1 MPYRFLED
9 VATADIA
16 FEASG
21 ETLEELFIAAALA
34 TTNVMIRDPQ
44 QIDRKEGREIKVEAE
59 EMDLLLFNFLQ
70 EIIFYKDAEQLL
82 FSKYDVKINEPSPSG
97 EGLGE
102 KDALL
107 ELIAVVQGEKLDMT
121 KHDLIV
127 DVKAVT
133 LHQFEVKKMERGWKA
148 TVILDI

>member
-1 MPYRFLED
+1 MTYNFLED

-16 FEASG
+16 FEAEG

-34 TTNVMIRDPQ
+34 TTNVMIRDLQ
-44 QIDRKEGREIKVEAE
+44 QIALKEKREIRVEAE

-82 FSKYDVKINEPSPSG
+82 FSKYDVKINEKDTA
-97 EGLGE
+97 LG
-102 KDALL
+102 
-107 ELIAVVQGEKLDMT
+107 LIAEVYGERLDME
-121 KHDLIV
+121 KHDLVV

-133 LHQFEVKKMERGWKA
+133 LHQFELKKMEEGGWKA
-148 TVILDI
+148 KVILDI

>member
-16 FEASG
+16 FEAKAK
-21 ETLEELFIAAALA
+21 TLEELFAAAALA
-34 TTNVMIRDPQ
+34 TTNVMVRDLQ
-44 QIDRKEGREIKVEAE
+44 QIDRKESREIKVEAKE
-59 EMDLLLFNFLQ
+59 IDLLLFNFLQ

-82 FSKYDVKINEPSPSG
+82 FNEYDIKIDESCA
-97 EGLGE
+97 ELQAE
-102 KDALL
+102 RDITFK
-107 ELIAVVQGEKLDMT
+107 LIAQARGERLDIE

-133 LHQFEVKKMERGWKA
+133 LHQFEIKKMGNEWKA

>member
-1 MPYRFLED
+1 MTYNFLED

-16 FEASG
+16 FEAEG

-34 TTNVMIRDPQ
+34 TTNVMIRDLQ
-44 QIDRKEGREIKVEAE
+44 QIALKEKREIRVEAE

-82 FSKYDVKINEPSPSG
+82 FSNYDVKINE
-97 EGLGE
+97 
-102 KDALL
+102 KDTALR
-107 ELIAVVQGEKLDMT
+107 LIAEVYGERLDME
-121 KHDLIV
+121 KHDLVV

-133 LHQFEVKKMERGWKA
+133 LHQFELKKMEEGGWKA
-148 TVILDI
+148 KVILDI

>member
-9 VATADIA
+9 LATADIA

-21 ETLEELFIAAALA
+21 KNIEELFIQAASA
-34 TTNVMIRDPQ
+34 TTNVMVRDLQ
-44 QIDRKEGREIKVEAE
+44 KIEEKEKREMRVEADE
-59 EMDLLLFNFLQ
+59 IDMLLFNFLQ
-70 EIIFYKDAEQLL
+70 EIIFYKDAEQLI
-82 FSKYDVKINEPSPSG
+82 FNRYDVKIRKEGSYLKLKAEFYG
-97 EGLGE
+97 ER
-102 KDALL
+102 
-107 ELIAVVQGEKLDMT
+107 LDMN

-133 LHQFEVKKMERGWKA
+133 LHQFEVKKTDAGWEA

>member
-21 ETLEELFIAAALA
+21 ETLEELFIASALA
-34 TTNVMIRDPQ
+34 TTNVMIRDLQ
-44 QIDRKEGREIKVEAE
+44 QIEKRERREIKVEAE

-82 FSKYDVKINEPSPSG
+82 FTEYDVKINEKDTP
-97 EGLGE
+97 LG
-102 KDALL
+102 
-107 ELIAVVQGEKLDMT
+107 LIAEVYGEKLNMS

-133 LHQFEVKKMERGWKA
+133 LHQFEIKKIESGWKA